1 MLHNVKNLCDKLT
14 KFCEVE
20 QIDLPKSLEGELD
33 FSCMTNKS
41 ELVHR
46 YKSPDQI
53 INILISHNVKTAP
66 TEHENKKGVVFDYS
80 QLTKFPWFS
89 KSFRIKKDGE
99 EVYSKMRTRQLTTD
113 RVNTMGYFI
122 SFDFLR
128 EASIEKIN
136 EYVTADEEVLEEDE
150 PGKSLENA
158 FKKECYEHLRLKK
171 ERALLDERSVMDL
184 VSVKNLGTVYKCDSC
199 GFVAR
204 NKGGLTRHV
213 KSKH

>member
-33 FSCMTNKS
+33 FSCMTDKS

-66 TEHENKKGVVFDYS
+66 TMHEEKKGVVFDYS
-80 QLTKFPWFS
+80 QLTKFPWFY
-89 KSFRIKKDGE
+89 KSFRIKKDGQA
-99 EVYSKMRTRQLTTD
+99 VYCKMRTRQLTMD
-113 RVNTMGYFI
+113 RVNKMGYFI

-128 EASIEKIN
+128 EASIEKIS
-136 EYVTADEEVLEEDE
+136 EYVKNEEVLEEDE

-171 ERALLDERSVMDL
+171 ERALLDEGSLMDL
-184 VSVKNLGTVYKCDSC
+184 VSGKNLETVYKCESC
-199 GFVAR
+199 GFVAK